1 MLSRAQFIAT
11 AVLGA
16 LALGACQTDGL
27 HGLPYMGGKDNF
39 GEANRQTYAAQIV
52 DPAPVYDRAVPE
64 SDGQHAAAAIERYHT
79 DKVKQPDVK
88 RTSNVGGIGG
98 SSSAN

>member
-1 MLSRAQFIAT
+1 MRSRVQFIAA
-11 AVLGA
+11 AVLSV
-16 LALGACQTDGL
+16 LVLGACQTDDP
-27 HGLPYMGGKDNF
+27 HGLPYLGGKDNF

-79 DKVKQPDVK
+79 DKIKQPDVT
-88 RTSNVGGIGG
+88 RTSKVGGVGG
-98 SSSAN
+98 SGAN